1 MKNKMKPIAIAV
13 ALLAVGVFMGA
24 GIATAATT
32 GINPTSNLISPAP
45 DGILDTLY
53 GLSNL
58 QRVDDFGVL
67 PNDQIWF
74 NPDTGTATAQAKFAS
89 YAHDFGYIPD
99 TNGNGMFEEAVVP
112 IFSLG
117 GNINM
122 ILSSGPSG
130 SLTGGPVNLI
140 WALKPSGA
148 QLWTSLP
155 SQNSDTLDHLVTWRI
170 IGGAAGNEAGN
181 YVIAWE
187 DLPGLPAGSD
197 RDFNDLVVEVTVAPV
212 PIPPAFLLL
221 GSGLIG
227 FAALRRRFKI

>member
-1 MKNKMKPIAIAV
+1 MKRIALV
-13 ALLAVGVFMGA
+13 LALLSIGCFLAA
-24 GIATAATT
+24 GPATAITT
-32 GINPTSNLISPAP
+32 GISSTSNLIAPAP

-58 QRVDDFGVL
+58 QRVDDYGVL

-74 NPDTGTATAQAKFAS
+74 NPDTGTATAQAKFAGF
-89 YAHDFGYIPD
+89 AHEFGYIPD

-112 IFSLG
+112 IFFLG

-130 SLTGGPVNLI
+130 NLTGGPVNLI

-155 SQNSDTLDHLVTWRI
+155 DSRNIDHMVTWLI
-170 IGGAAGNEAGN
+170 TGGQANEAGN

-197 RDFNDLVVEVTVAPV
+197 RDFNDLVVEVTVATV
-212 PIPPAFLLL
+212 PIPAAILLL
-221 GSGLIG
+221 GSGLVGLAGI
-227 FAALRRRFKI
+227 RKKFKR